1 MPKVR
6 LFSISLRY
14 ELLTVV
20 SVIGVGCCN
29 GVVEKTGERQKRG
42 PALKG
47 ANYTRAS
54 TICLSFIPSGWAL
67 ALLRQEKPMGEA
79 LLVAPLHENATLWAA
94 MAMGP
99 MATDAPERLAQQR
112 LDENERHSLFCWG
125 LG

>member
-54 TICLSFIPSGWAL
+54 TLCLSFIPDGWRL
-67 ALLRQEKPMGEA
+67 ALLRQEKPVGEA
-79 LLVAPLHENATLWAA
+79 LLAAARHENATLWAA

-99 MATDAPERLAQQR
+99 MQR
-112 LDENERHSLFCWG
+112 MHRKG
-125 LG
+125 LRSNGLMKVRGTPFFAGD